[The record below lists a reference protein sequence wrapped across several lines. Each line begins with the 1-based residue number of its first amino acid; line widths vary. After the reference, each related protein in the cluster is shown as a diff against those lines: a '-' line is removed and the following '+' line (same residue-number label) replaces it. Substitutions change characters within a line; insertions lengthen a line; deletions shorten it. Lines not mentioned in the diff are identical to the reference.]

1 MMRHG
6 LGKLGV
12 SSMIDPQRLM
22 GVNTLGME
30 EKDFYVMLLG
40 LAMLMAVDH
49 YKRKVDIKKALAKQN
64 LAFRWLVYYGVI
76 FTVLIFGI
84 YGPGYDASSFIYFQ
98 F

>member
-1 MMRHG
+1 
-6 LGKLGV
+6 
-12 SSMIDPQRLM
+12 MIDPQRLM

-49 YKRKVDIKKALAKQN
+49 YKRKVDIKKALARQN
-64 LAFRWLVYYGVI
+64 LVFRWLVYYGVI